1 MVKLEK
7 GEVCVFVYVC
17 LCLWEG
23 GSSSEEG
30 DGVQRYLIKV
40 S

>member
-7 GEVCVFVYVC
+7 RNVCVCVRV
-17 LCLWEG
+17 CLWEG